1 MAFGFQDVHP
11 CFSLGLP
18 LCDTHYGKPEG
29 TGSEKCL
36 NSWVRQVVWK
46 ALPEEEFP
54 VRTNLIPMARKNK
67 DAKQGRQTRTP
78 SMRKVREPTGLTGHF
93 SVSGSASRP
102 CRIAQGQGCES
113 HGSGHDTKSP
123 LAPPLLQIVFNGISL
138 GDHPVRFSAVDFRP
152 SGCDGCH
159 EWGSKPLMPD

>member
-1 MAFGFQDVHP
+1 MFFLGAPPLRHP
-11 CFSLGLP
+11 L
-18 LCDTHYGKPEG
+18 
-29 TGSEKCL
+29 
-36 NSWVRQVVWK
+36 WK
-46 ALPEEEFP
+46 AGRDRVRKVFEFVGATSGVESP
-54 VRTNLIPMARKNK
+54 PGRGIPCQNK
-67 DAKQGRQTRTP
+67 PNPHGQKKQGRQTRTP

-138 GDHPVRFSAVDFRP
+138 GDHPVRFSLVKFRP